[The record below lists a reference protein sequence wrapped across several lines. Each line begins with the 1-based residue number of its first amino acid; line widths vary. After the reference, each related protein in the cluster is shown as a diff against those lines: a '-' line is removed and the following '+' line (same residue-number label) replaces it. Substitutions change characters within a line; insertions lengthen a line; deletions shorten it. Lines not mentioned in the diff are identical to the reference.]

1 MTWKKFARLCATII
15 IGLAVL
21 VGLNIL
27 AKKADLQ
34 YDTTK
39 NKRYSLSKQ
48 TVKVLKQ
55 LRQPVK
61 ALCFYRPG
69 EGGRKNLED
78 LLKLYVKQSDKF
90 DFEFVD
96 PDRSPFRARE
106 YKVRQTGEVILLS
119 ENKQEKILFP
129 DEEKLTNALI
139 RVSNPEKAKFYFVQG
154 HGEVAFSEFGEKG
167 ITQLKSSLK
176 DQGVE
181 LEKLLLAREK
191 KVPQDATVV
200 VIIGPQKDFLAHELN
215 LLSEYLKAGGRLF
228 LAFDAESKTN
238 LDDWLE
244 SNLGLRRYQGLVLDP
259 VSKLIVGDYLT
270 PLIQE
275 YPYHKITED
284 FNLMTLFPTCSAFEK
299 VDKNSTATIDP
310 LGKSSGT
317 AWLETDI
324 NELKKGQARFDPKED
339 VQGPLWLAAAYENE
353 CQEKDSNA
361 TLKSR
366 AVIFGDDDFLT
377 NQYIGLSGN
386 LDMARNSLNWLREK
400 ENILAISRPKLA
412 NSLLF
417 LNVWQQQLITW
428 IPLAVVPLMCVLM
441 AIYVGIR
448 RRRAK

>member
-1 MTWKKFARLCATII
+1 
-15 IGLAVL
+15 
-21 VGLNIL
+21 
-27 AKKADLQ
+27 
-34 YDTTK
+34 
-39 NKRYSLSKQ
+39 
-48 TVKVLKQ
+48 
-55 LRQPVK
+55 
-61 ALCFYRPG
+61 
-69 EGGRKNLED
+69 
-78 LLKLYVKQSDKF
+78 
-90 DFEFVD
+90 
-96 PDRSPFRARE
+96 
-106 YKVRQTGEVILLS
+106 
-119 ENKQEKILFP
+119 
-129 DEEKLTNALI
+129 
-139 RVSNPEKAKFYFVQG
+139 
-154 HGEVAFSEFGEKG
+154 
-167 ITQLKSSLK
+167 
-176 DQGVE
+176 
-181 LEKLLLAREK
+181 
-191 KVPQDATVV
+191 
-200 VIIGPQKDFLAHELN
+200 
-215 LLSEYLKAGGRLF
+215 
-228 LAFDAESKTN
+228 
-238 LDDWLE
+238 
-244 SNLGLRRYQGLVLDP
+244 
-259 VSKLIVGDYLT
+259 
-270 PLIQE
+270 
-275 YPYHKITED
+275 
-284 FNLMTLFPTCSAFEK
+284 MTLFPTCSAFEK

-324 NELKKGQARFDPKED
+324 NKLKKGQARFDPKED